1 MSKAR
6 KLSKAEQKRKEE
18 FEKLT
23 EFLIEQG
30 YKPNHQTISAL
41 AGNVLGVLS
50 AVPFAIIFFLLFSL
64 DYENVEFTQLNFGL
78 LLLLLIVFTVLHEL
92 IHGVTWAFL
101 SKGGWKSI
109 SFGVILS
116 YLTPYCTC
124 NKPMKKYQMIIGSL
138 MPTIILG
145 FIPAIIA
152 CIINSY
158 FLFIISVVMILCG
171 GGDFLITFKLLLYKS
186 SSEDTLFIDHPYE
199 LGTAVFEK

>member
-1 MSKAR
+1 
-6 KLSKAEQKRKEE
+6 
-18 FEKLT
+18 
-23 EFLIEQG
+23 
-30 YKPNHQTISAL
+30 
-41 AGNVLGVLS
+41 
-50 AVPFAIIFFLLFSL
+50 
-64 DYENVEFTQLNFGL
+64 
-78 LLLLLIVFTVLHEL
+78 
-92 IHGVTWAFL
+92 
-101 SKGGWKSI
+101 
-109 SFGVILS
+109 
-116 YLTPYCTC
+116 
-124 NKPMKKYQMIIGSL
+124 MIIGSL